1 MNPAMTDEA
10 LLALIAHWEALADQA
25 REQTR
30 VMSAGDVSRATFYE
44 GVMKTYQSAAR
55 DLRDLIAPP
64 QTEITDAPAGYQ
76 VIPPEEAAA
85 LLQRAGLFAR
95 SLTHHPDHVF
105 TAVFSR
111 LQPITQDSRIR
122 QLSAADPRIVIVDH
136 GTLRDSGDPYIDFAF
151 S

>member
-1 MNPAMTDEA
+1 MNDDA
-10 LLALIAHWEALADQA
+10 LLTLIAEWEALASQA

-30 VMSAGDVSRATFYE
+30 VLSAADVSRAAFYE
-44 GVMKTYQSAAR
+44 GVMKTYQSAAQ

-64 QTEITDAPAGYQ
+64 DADPASALSAYHLVAETDAAE
-76 VIPPEEAAA
+76 I
-85 LLQRAGLFAR
+85 LQRAGLFTR
-95 SLTHHPDHVF
+95 SLTLHSDHVF

-111 LQPITQDSRIR
+111 LQPVTQESRIR
-122 QLSAADPRIVIVDH
+122 QLSAADPRIVVVDQ